1 MLRPL
6 TPGTI
11 IQALGLLAT
20 LSSLI
25 LLAASNAAARDID
38 RAAPTSARGQA
49 MIIEADEGGY
59 ADVVVAGDTVY
70 LSGYVAGLREGET
83 DLDAAY
89 DRAFR
94 GMGAILA
101 KAGVT
106 WDDVV
111 EIISYHTDIG
121 TQIDSYSKVRRR
133 FVKPPFPTSTVIQ
146 VVRLIPDRGL
156 TEVRLTA
163 RITKKN

>member
-1 MLRPL
+1 MLRRLTPL
-6 TPGTI
+6 TVLLVLPLASAAPALAGTR
-11 IQALGLLAT
+11 Q
-20 LSSLI
+20 
-25 LLAASNAAARDID
+25 D

-70 LSGYVAGLREGET
+70 LSGYVVGLREGET

-111 EIISYHTDIG
+111 EITSYHTDIG

-133 FVKPPFPTSTVIQ
+133 YVKPPFPTSTVIQ
-146 VVRLIPDRGL
+146 VVRLIPDGGL
-156 TEVRLTA
+156 TEIRLTA
-163 RITKKN
+163 RKTRKS

>member
-1 MLRPL
+1 MTRALL
-6 TPGTI
+6 T
-11 IQALGLLAT
+11 T
-20 LSSLI
+20 LSSLM
-25 LLAASNAAARDID
+25 LLATNAAALDMD
-38 RAAPTSARGQA
+38 RAAPMSARGQA
-49 MIIEADEGGY
+49 LIIEADEGGY
-59 ADVVVAGDTVY
+59 ANVVIAGDTVY

-121 TQIDSYSKVRRR
+121 TQIESYSRVRRR

-156 TEVRLTA
+156 TEIRLTA
-163 RITKKN
+163 RIAKKS

>member
-1 MLRPL
+1 MIRTLAA
-6 TPGTI
+6 
-11 IQALGLLAT
+11 ALSLLAAAA
-20 LSSLI
+20 
-25 LLAASNAAARDID
+25 LAASNAAAQDID
-38 RAAPTSARGQA
+38 RAAPASARGQA
-49 MIIEADEGGY
+49 MIIETAEGGY
-59 ADVVVAGDTVY
+59 ADIVVAGDTVY

-94 GMGAILA
+94 GMGAILV

-111 EIISYHTDIG
+111 EITSYHTDIG
-121 TQIDSYSKVRRR
+121 TQIDTYSKVRRR
-133 FVKPPFPTSTVIQ
+133 YVKLPFPTSTLIQ

-156 TEVRLTA
+156 TEIRLTA
-163 RITKKN
+163 RITKKS